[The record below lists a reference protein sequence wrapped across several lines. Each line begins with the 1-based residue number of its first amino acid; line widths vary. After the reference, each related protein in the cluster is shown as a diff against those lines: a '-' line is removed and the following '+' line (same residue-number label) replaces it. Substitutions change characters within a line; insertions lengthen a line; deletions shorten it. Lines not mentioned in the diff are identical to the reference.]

1 MVEDQGLMDDGY
13 IVEMAKKNA
22 KELARYYKV
31 DIKTAFYI
39 TFRLLFEAR
48 RSITAIVGEYGAENW
63 QRMSIAEKSVVCSEV
78 VKGLLD
84 KEKIEAFIKGRS
96 KSLLQ
101 G

>member
-1 MVEDQGLMDDGY
+1 MVEDQGLMDGGY
-13 IVEMAKKNA
+13 IVETAKRNA
-22 KELARYYKV
+22 KDLARYYKL

-48 RSITAIVGEYGAENW
+48 RSIAAIVGDYGAENW
-63 QRMSIAEKSVVCSEV
+63 RKMSVPEKSAVCSEV

-84 KEKIEAFIKGRS
+84 KDKIEAFIEGRS
-96 KSLLQ
+96 KSLLS